1 VKGAAWLGGLCAVV
15 LAALWTVS
23 PVEQMRR
30 QSQPRARATSPPAM
44 DGYAPGHRA
53 VWATDAPLET
63 LLAPSD
69 RRVEVVSTGPATS
82 ADLAWLLGK
91 APRPSPLD
99 TAPQRAPLVVV
110 LTVTDLESVP
120 VDSADARIGRS
131 PRFETRRVFARVD
144 EVIKNRSAR
153 PLLAGTSI
161 VFSYSGGGETTING
175 THVVTRFDGE
185 RLPQRGRKYLWFL
198 SATREE
204 FFGGSAANVFAV
216 GGRHVTPLLRNDRF
230 ARLPPE
236 TTADALARVR
246 RLATLPERFEYESAS
261 GIVRGRVVFDRVAAR

>member
-1 VKGAAWLGGLCAVV
+1 MKAAAWLTGLCVCV
-15 LAALWTVS
+15 LAALWMVS

-30 QSQPRARATSPPAM
+30 QAQPGARAASSPET

-63 LLAPSD
+63 LLAPAD
-69 RRVEVVSTGPATS
+69 RRVEVVSRGPVTS
-82 ADLAWLLGK
+82 ADIAWLLGK

-99 TAPQRAPLVVV
+99 TAPRRAPLVLV
-110 LTVTDLESVP
+110 LTVTDLESAP

-131 PRFETRRVFARVD
+131 PQFETRRVFARVD
-144 EVIKNRSAR
+144 EVIKNRS
-153 PLLAGTSI
+153 PHPVLAGTSI

-204 FFGGSAANVFAV
+204 IFGGSAANVFAA
-216 GGRHVTPLLRNDRF
+216 GGRHITPLARNKRF
-230 ARLPPE
+230 ARLRPE
-236 TTADALARVR
+236 PTADALARVR
-246 RLATLPERFEYESAS
+246 RLTTLPDLFEYESAS
-261 GIVRGRVVFDRVAAR
+261 GIVRDPLVFERVAAR